1 MFEIENIPHS
11 TSTGSESEKSV
22 SAQQIIS
29 ELAGKIAGKPAIEGT
44 TAMTPIAMTQE
55 ISTEVL
61 LEKYAEPGE
70 TSIEDVRRRVARGL
84 AQAEKPEQRAKWEE
98 AFFLAQE
105 NGFIPAGRINSAA
118 GLKNQATLIN
128 CFVQPVGDSIS
139 GISDGKPGIYDALQ
153 QAAETMR
160 RGGGVGYDFSAIRP
174 EGAQVKGTNSR
185 ASGPISYMRV
195 FDRSC
200 ETVESAG
207 ARRGAQMGVL
217 RCDHPDIEKFIHAKD
232 QGDLRNFN
240 ISVGVTDALM
250 QAVENNTSFEL
261 VHSAEPAVG
270 LKEQGAAR
278 RADGKWVYRKVQAA
292 DLWKQIIEST
302 YDHAEP
308 GVLFIDLMNRDNN
321 LSYCEAIEATN
332 PCVTADTW
340 VMTDRGARQVHNLI
354 GTTFSAVV
362 DGKSYP
368 TESQGFFHTGTK
380 PVLRLKTV
388 EGHSLRLTADHRVL
402 RVSRMTRHIR
412 ETEWVKAGELRTKDQ
427 IVLHDH
433 RAMQAWSGAHN
444 EDEGYLIGL
453 LIGDGTLK
461 NDKAVLSVWD
471 TVALKVVNARE
482 IYLGDK
488 VTSAGVAG
496 VMYAAEQAARSL
508 PHRADFN
515 GWQKPVAGRGEYRL
529 ATGALRTLALEL
541 GLTPGSKR
549 FTAAMETGSS
559 NFYRG
564 VLRGMFDADGSVQG
578 SQEKG
583 ISVRLTQIDL
593 GNLEAVQRMLQRLG
607 IISTIYQNRRPGGM
621 KILPDGKGGAREYPC
636 QALHE
641 LIISGE
647 NIGRYAELIGF
658 ADCDKMDKLNGLL
671 SNYLRKPNG
680 HGEYAAHDNETRD
693 ARSLSP
699 NSLPQAGERDAV
711 SLREF
716 NVDAERFVATV
727 LSLEDD
733 GVEDVYDVTV
743 ADVHAFDANGLYVH
757 NCAEQPLP
765 PYGCCCLGSIN
776 LTRMVKN
783 PFTLHAG
790 FDYEPF
796 KQLVRVAVRMLDNV
810 LDVTAW
816 PLPEQQ
822 LEAHNK
828 RRVGLGYTG
837 LGDTL
842 VMLGLRYDTDEARAF
857 AKDITRIM
865 RDESYLASVDLAVE
879 RGAFPLLD
887 AEQYLAAPRFASRL
901 PDEIKD
907 KIRKHGLRNSHL
919 LSIAPTGTISL
930 AFADNASNGI
940 EPAFSW
946 FYTRKKRMAEG
957 GTKDYAVED
966 HAWRLY
972 KQMGGDMNK
981 LPPAFV
987 TALEISALDHM
998 KMVAAVAPFI
1008 DTSISKTVN
1017 VPADYPYE
1025 DFKGLY
1031 TAAWK
1036 AGLKGLAT
1044 YRPNNVLGSVL
1055 SVTPEIKQ
1063 AKSEIAETEQPQ
1075 DFIFDQDRRIVLEAT
1090 PKPALASLRWPG
1102 RPELPNGS
1110 EGWVSQVVKHP
1121 LGSFV
1126 VFISHTTN
1134 GHNHPFEVWVN
1145 GSEQPRGLGALAK
1158 SLSMD
1163 MRTSDP
1169 VWVRMKLEMLMKT
1182 AGDDAFD
1189 MPMPPDGQMTRM
1201 PSLVAA
1207 FAHLLKYR
1215 IEELG
1220 ALEAS
1225 ADATTPMMDALFAK
1239 KEPKTGTDGT
1249 MSWTVDISNVGSG
1262 DDFVLGLKELV
1273 LPDGQRRPY
1282 SMWLSGVYPRALD
1295 GLCKVLS
1302 LDMRVIDP
1310 AWIGMKLRKLLNFGE
1325 PLGDFMAR
1333 VPGGIKMESY
1343 PSTVSYVAKL
1353 IIHRYAMLGILDEN
1367 GYPIQHMGVME
1378 VPKKKSKA
1386 AGPKTL
1392 AGKVCKECHN
1402 ATLIKKD
1409 GCEFC
1414 TSCGAIGA
1422 CG

>member
-1 MFEIENIPHS
+1 MLETKSVPPSS
-11 TSTGSESEKSV
+11 TIGNSEKSV

-29 ELAGKIAGKPAIEGT
+29 DLANKKADNIAIQGA
-44 TAMTPIAMTQE
+44 AAMTQE

-70 TSIEDVRRRVARGL
+70 HSVEDVRRRVARGL
-84 AQAEKPEQRAKWEE
+84 AKAENPEQSAHWEDV
-98 AFFLAQE
+98 FFRAQE
-105 NGFIPAGRINSAA
+105 DGFVPAGRINSAA

-128 CFVQPVGDSIS
+128 CFVQPVGDAIS
-139 GISDGKPGIYDALQ
+139 GVTDGKPGIYDALQ

-160 RGGGVGYDFSAIRP
+160 RGGGVGYDFSSIRP

-217 RCDHPDIEKFIHAKD
+217 RCDHPDIEHFIHAKD

-250 QAVENNTSFEL
+250 QAVENNLPFEL
-261 VHSAEPAVG
+261 VHRAEPSEM
-270 LKEQGAAR
+270 LKAQGATQ

-292 DLWKQIIEST
+292 DLWKQIMEST

-321 LSYCEAIEATN
+321 LSYCEVIEATN

-340 VMTDRGARQVHNLI
+340 VMTDRGARQVRNLI
-354 GTTFSAVV
+354 GNTFSAVV

-368 TESQGFFHTGTK
+368 TESQGFFFTGTK
-380 PVLRLKTV
+380 HVLRLKTA
-388 EGHSLRLTADHRVL
+388 EGHSLRLTADHPVL
-402 RVSRMTRHIR
+402 RISRMTRHVR
-412 ETEWVKAGELRTKDQ
+412 ETEWVKAGELRSEDQ

-433 RAMQAWSGAHN
+433 RAMQSWNGAHN

-471 TVALKVVNARE
+471 TVALKIANGA
-482 IYLGDK
+482 DM
-488 VTSAGVAG
+488 TPSAGVAG
-496 VMYAAEQAARSL
+496 VMHAAEQAARSL

-515 GWQKPVAGRGEYRL
+515 GWQKPIDGRGEYRL

-541 GLTPGSKR
+541 GLTPGNKR

-559 NFYRG
+559 DFYRG

-583 ISVRLTQIDL
+583 ISVRLTQIDM
-593 GNLEAVQRMLQRLG
+593 GNLESVQRMLQRLG
-607 IISTIYQNRRPGGM
+607 IISTIYQDRRPEGM
-621 KILPDGKGGAREYPC
+621 KTLPDGKGGSREYPC

-647 NIGRYAELIGF
+647 NIVRYAELIGF
-658 ADCDKMDKLNGLL
+658 ADSDKMDRLNGLL
-671 SNYLRKPNG
+671 GNYLRKPNG
-680 HGEYAAHDNETRD
+680 H

-699 NSLPQAGERDAV
+699 NSLPQAGERDVV

-716 NVDAERFVATV
+716 DFDAERFVATV
-727 LSLEDD
+727 LSLEED

-765 PYGCCCLGSIN
+765 PYGCCCLGSID
-776 LTRMVKN
+776 LTRMVKD
-783 PFTLHAG
+783 PFTAQAS
-790 FDYEPF
+790 FDHEPF
-796 KQLVRVAVRMLDNV
+796 KQLVRTAVRMLDNV

-822 LEAHNK
+822 LEAQNK
-828 RRVGLGYTG
+828 RRIGLGYTG
-837 LGDTL
+837 LGDAL
-842 VMLGLRYDTDEARAF
+842 AMLGLRYDTDEARAF

-887 AEQYLAAPRFASRL
+887 ADQYLAAPRFASRL
-901 PDEIKD
+901 PDPIKD
-907 KIRKHGLRNSHL
+907 RIREHGIRNSHL

-972 KQMGGDMNK
+972 KHMGGDTNK

-1055 SVTPEIKQ
+1055 SVTPEISQTK
-1063 AKSEIAETEQPQ
+1063 TEDQPQ
-1075 DFIFDQDRRIVLEAT
+1075 DLMFDQDRRIVLEVT
-1090 PKPALASLRWPG
+1090 PTPALASLRWPG
-1102 RPELPNGS
+1102 RPKLPNGS

-1121 LGSFV
+1121 LGTFV
-1126 VFISHTTN
+1126 IFVSHTTN

-1145 GSEQPRGLGALAK
+1145 GAEQPRGLGALAK

-1163 MRTSDP
+1163 MRARDP

-1189 MPMPPDGQMTRM
+1189 MPMPPDGEMKRM

-1215 IEELG
+1215 IEVLG

-1225 ADATTPMMDALFAK
+1225 ADESTPMMDALFSK

-1249 MSWTVDISNVGSG
+1249 MSWTVDIANAGTG

-1273 LPDGQRRPY
+1273 LQDGQRRPY
-1282 SMWLSGVYPRALD
+1282 SMWLAGVYPRALD

-1367 GYPIQHMGVME
+1367 GFPISHMGVME
-1378 VPKKKSKA
+1378 VPNKKSKA

-1392 AGKVCKECHN
+1392 AGKHCKECGN